1 MRSCLSADI
10 VITSGRA
17 RAVQR
22 LGLDPD
28 RFLAAGTDR
37 VWVAITAHGWDDD
50 RVGFGDDVAATAGL
64 VAWHPDG
71 RPRFAADAI
80 ADPLGGAWAAAAA
93 RDAWAAGG
101 RWFLDASLAGIAAA
115 AVTAATTEPAQPAQ
129 PAGAGWRVGGTQVG
143 SPLSP
148 PGGRHRPPAGR
159 RHRRRP
165 RGPADDI
172 AAAASGG
179 GSRRVRSP
187 TCSSWTGASPL
198 VRLLPGPRWS
208 TWADGR

>member
-1 MRSCLSADI
+1 M
-10 VITSGRA
+10 
-17 RAVQR
+17 QR

-93 RDAWAAGG
+93 RDAWTAGG

-115 AVTAATTEPAQPAQ
+115 AVTAATTEAAPTRSAGRRAAGGSVGPRSARPD
-129 PAGAGWRVGGTQVG
+129 PAGRA
-143 SPLSP
+143 P
-148 PGGRHRPPAGR
+148 PPARWAPTPPPSSRPCHERHRPPPHPDFGSPG
-159 RHRRRP
+159 HP
-165 RGPADDI
+165 
-172 AAAASGG
+172 SGA
-179 GSRRVRSP
+179 RVTRND
-187 TCSSWTGASPL
+187 G
-198 VRLLPGPRWS
+198 
-208 TWADGR
+208 DGRDADSGHLGTSAVHA